1 VYALD
6 DARDG
11 SPRWS
16 RETSGSVNEAVLGRD
31 DRVFASTG
39 ETLLALDTRGQEGW
53 TYTTG
58 DDRFSTAPR
67 GWQQRLRPL
76 HDTGAWERR
85 RHPARHCWGPADGVA
100 VRAPGETDF
109 DTPTVVDGDAYIPG
123 DRLHAL
129 SAATGEVRWTAPVRS
144 TAGVSTD
151 GDRLYLPIDDGALV
165 ALDTAD
171 GTERWRVSLCLRGGV
186 FLRTRPLVTE
196 RSVIVT
202 TEKPGLDEP
211 ANTFAVDRRN
221 GEVRW
226 QREQPGNIGYD
237 AVAAGGR
244 LYVPVLW
251 DFTLDRERRDTSGTG
266 QLSRVSQQRVRQHR
280 TRALSGSKR
289 QEKW

>member
-1 VYALD
+1 VL
-6 DARDG
+6 
-11 SPRWS
+11 
-16 RETSGSVNEAVLGRD
+16 GSVVAIQPGTV
-31 DRVFASTG
+31 
-39 ETLLALDTRGQEGW
+39 
-53 TYTTG
+53 G
-58 DDRFSTAPR
+58 D
-67 GWQQRLRPL
+67 PL
-76 HDTGAWERR
+76 TEWRY
-85 RHPARHCWGPADGVA
+85 
-100 VRAPGETDF
+100 APGETDF

-171 GTERWRVSLCLRGGV
+171 GTERWRVSLASEEGV

-244 LYVPVLW
+244 LYVPVLG
-251 DFTLDRERRDTSGTG
+251 TSPSTERAAG
-266 QLSRVSQQRVRQHR
+266 H
-280 TRALSGSKR
+280 
-289 QEKW
+289 